1 MKVLILSQAN
11 YVNEILNDELMFH
24 CKGVQA
30 PKNASESL
38 NLSDGTHVTDTT
50 HNRRVLGTL
59 QCISFTRSDIAYA
72 VNKLSQFIQ
81 APYWTFTG
89 KL

>member
-1 MKVLILSQAN
+1 MKVLILTQAN
-11 YVNEILNDELMFH
+11 YVNEILNDELMSD
-24 CKGVQA
+24 CKGDQA
-30 PKNASESL
+30 PMNASEFL
-38 NLSDGTHVTDTT
+38 NSDGTHLTDTT
-50 HNRRVLGTL
+50 HNRRVLGSL
-59 QCISFTRSDIAYA
+59 QYISFTRTDIEYA